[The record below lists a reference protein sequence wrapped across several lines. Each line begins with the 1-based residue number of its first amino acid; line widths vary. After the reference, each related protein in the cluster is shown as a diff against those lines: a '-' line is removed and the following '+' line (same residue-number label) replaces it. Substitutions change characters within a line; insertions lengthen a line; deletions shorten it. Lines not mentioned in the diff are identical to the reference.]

1 MKQLEIIHLRSSG
14 EALDS
19 LGHRIRESLG
29 AEHEKTEVR
38 LYRRPGL
45 ETDLAVHIH
54 HLEEPGREKSNGLA
68 LQLAAALR
76 SFGIVDHTLWEE
88 LK

>member
-1 MKQLEIIHLRSSG
+1 MLEIVHLRSSG
-14 EALDS
+14 EPLDS
-19 LGHRIRESLG
+19 LGNRIRDSLG
-29 AEHEKTEVR
+29 TENEETEVR

-54 HLEEPGREKSNGLA
+54 HLEEPGRDKSSDLA

-76 SFGIVDHTLWEE
+76 SLGIVDHTQWEE